1 MQEIIETKTN
11 NKEYSDER
19 LEGFKKNIL
28 NIIKKHQETISN
40 LTNHVGPENTVSVDE
55 KNSETTDEELHS
67 VVKNKQ
73 TIILLK
79 EKVRDL
85 ENALKRIENKTYGT
99 CRLTGKL
106 INPARLDLIPEVRF
120 DIPPKRN

>member
-55 KNSETTDEELHS
+55 KDPETTDEEFLN
-67 VVKNKQ
+67 VIKNKQ
-73 TIILLK
+73 TIISLK

-85 ENALKRIENKTYGT
+85 EGALERIGNKTYGI

-106 INPARLDLIPEVRF
+106 INPARLELIPEVRF
-120 DIPPKRN
+120 DIQPKSN